1 MYLHIRIFIREI
13 DMLKATFL
21 KDDISRGNLC
31 SRIAITL
38 HVHDVALFS
47 KNNFPVLKFLARYRV
62 SCTYVYVRTYVCMSI
77 DAFFR

>member
-1 MYLHIRIFIREI
+1 
-13 DMLKATFL
+13 MLKATFL

-62 SCTYVYVRTYVCMSI
+62 YTYIYVYMYAYI